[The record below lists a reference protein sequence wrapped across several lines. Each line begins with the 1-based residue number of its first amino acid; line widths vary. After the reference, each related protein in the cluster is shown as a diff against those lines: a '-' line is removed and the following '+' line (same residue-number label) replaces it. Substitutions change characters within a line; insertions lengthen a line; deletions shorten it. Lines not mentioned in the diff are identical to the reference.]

1 MHENDDSSN
10 IASKLLGEG
19 TSRREFMDTTA
30 KLGGSALALSA
41 LGGGTVAAADG
52 TQTEGAAVTF
62 QNQESDGSTVMVASA
77 ALPEGGFVAIH
88 DATLL
93 QGEVLGSVIGVSELL
108 DAGEHQNVEITLF
121 EGVPGAQFDQ
131 SALQETQPLIAMPH
145 QNTNDNDAY
154 DFVSSEGQDDG
165 PYTNAG
171 APVVGLAYVVV
182 QSETTMG
189 GETTTT
195 Q

>member
-41 LGGGTVAAADG
+41 LGGGTVAASG
-52 TQTEGAAVTF
+52 TQTEGAAVTL

-77 ALPEGGFVAIH
+77 AVPEGGFVAIH
-88 DATLL
+88 DLSLL
-93 QGEVLGSVIGVSELL
+93 EGEVLGSVIGVSELL
-108 DAGEHQNVEITLF
+108 DAGEHQNIEVTLF

-145 QNTNDNDAY
+145 QNTNGNESY
-154 DFVSSEGQDDG
+154 DFVSSQGEADG
-165 PYTNAG
+165 PYTRAG
-171 APVVGLAYVVV
+171 APVVGLGYAIV

-195 Q
+195 E